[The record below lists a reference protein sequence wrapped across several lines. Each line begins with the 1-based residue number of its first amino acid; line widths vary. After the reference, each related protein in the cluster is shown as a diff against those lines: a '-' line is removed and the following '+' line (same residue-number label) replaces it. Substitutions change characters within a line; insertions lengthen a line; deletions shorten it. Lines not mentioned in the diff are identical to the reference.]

1 MQFKR
6 KIYEKLLR
14 WKNETQGT
22 KALLIEGARRIGKS
36 TIVEAFGKNE
46 YESYLL
52 IDFSVASKEVKEYFE
67 KYVTDLDVLF
77 MLLFAAYK
85 LELTPRKS
93 LVVFDEI
100 EYCPKAR
107 EAIKH
112 LVKDGRYDYI
122 ETGSLISIH
131 ENSEG
136 ILIPS
141 EERSIKMHP
150 MDFEEFLWAFGE
162 KPLAELIRT
171 RYAQKEALPRELHE
185 KAMLLW
191 RQYVLVGGMPMS
203 VSAFLE
209 SGRSFSKADAEK
221 RDILSLYR
229 ADIMK
234 IKSANRAK
242 VLSLFDQL
250 PGFLSRHDRRVV
262 LSEIRKGGKYENY
275 EEAFFWLD
283 DSAMANECFLCK
295 DPNVGLSL
303 NEDRSSLKCYFCDTG
318 LLVSHTF
325 DENDDDAKRVYSEI
339 ILGDLNINE
348 GMFYENAIAQT
359 LASKGYKLYFYSHY
373 SLEKHHND
381 IEIDFIVS
389 SGNKAKSR
397 IIPIEVKSGERYTTI
412 SLNRFVEK
420 FKDRVDEAIVIHPR
434 NLSKKGNGILCIPS
448 YMAFCI

>member
-1 MQFKR
+1 MTSQ
-6 KIYEKLLR
+6 
-14 WKNETQGT
+14 
-22 KALLIEGARRIGKS
+22 
-36 TIVEAFGKNE
+36 
-46 YESYLL
+46 
-52 IDFSVASKEVKEYFE
+52 EVKGYFE
-67 KYVTDLDVLF
+67 KYVTDLDTLF

-85 LELTPRKS
+85 KELTPRKS
-93 LVVFDEI
+93 LVIFDEI

-122 ETGSLISIH
+122 ETGSLITIH
-131 ENSEG
+131 ENTDG

-141 EERSIKMHP
+141 EERSIKVHP

-162 KPLAELIRT
+162 KPLVDLIRAC
-171 RYAQKEALPRELHE
+171 YAQKEPLPRELHE

-209 SGRSFSKADAEK
+209 NKRSFAKADAEK
-221 RDILSLYR
+221 KDILSLYR

-234 IKSANRAK
+234 IKSGKRAK
-242 VLSLFDQL
+242 VLALFDRI
-250 PGFLSRHDRRVV
+250 PGFLSQHDRRVT
-262 LSEIRKGGKYENY
+262 LSEIKKGAKYENY

-325 DENDDDAKRVYSEI
+325 DEKDDEAKHAYNEI
-339 ILGDLNINE
+339 ILGDLTINE

-359 LASKGYKLYFYSHY
+359 LVSRGYKLYFYSHY

-381 IEIDFIVS
+381 IKIDFIIS
-389 SGNKAKSR
+389 SGSKTKSR
-397 IIPIEVKSGERYTTI
+397 IIPIEVKSGKKYTTK
-412 SLNRFVEK
+412 SLDRFVEK
-420 FKDRVDEAIVIHPR
+420 FKDRIDEAIIIHPR
-434 NLSKKGNGILCIPS
+434 NLSKKENGVLCIPS
-448 YMAFCI
+448 YMAFCL